1 VLGIVFAVREST
13 SSLLLASVQSACH
26 ALGVPRE
33 WRVVQRLS
41 EQLHHLRT
49 TAAIATTVGTPLGDH
64 SSSGSSSGIDSS
76 SSGGGWAGLV
86 WNALVGCL
94 MLFFVMGTIQE
105 VARQRSA
112 L

>member
-1 VLGIVFAVREST
+1 MLGIVFAVREST

-49 TAAIATTVGTPLGDH
+49 TAATATTVGTPLGDH
-64 SSSGSSSGIDSS
+64 SSSSSGIDSS
-76 SSGGGWAGLV
+76 RSGGGWAGLV

-94 MLFFVMGTIQE
+94 MIFFVMGTIQE
-105 VARQRSA
+105 VARQR
-112 L
+112 